1 MPAPTGSGVLACK
14 GQRGALLPTA
24 LFRFL
29 VQGLK
34 LRPRPSSVCVSCPGW
49 GPPWCRVGDVGH
61 GRARASCRWRDP
73 FSWVDFCALCSD
85 HRAEVS
91 PRQETR
97 RAFVTFVT
105 VDRRKAAAHS
115 GGFRGPLRAV
125 PVTCFYRIPHPLG
138 ILRLQNSTERSCTPL
153 TLRRLCI
160 YNSA

>member
-1 MPAPTGSGVLACK
+1 MQGSAGCLAADRPLSFLSSGAQTETPAIERMRQLSRV
-14 GQRGALLPTA
+14 GAA
-24 LFRFL
+24 L
-29 VQGLK
+29 
-34 LRPRPSSVCVSCPGW
+34 
-49 GPPWCRVGDVGH
+49 VGDVGH
-61 GRARASCRWRDP
+61 GQARALVPWRDP

-105 VDRRKAAAHS
+105 VDGRKAAAHS

-125 PVTCFYRIPHPLG
+125 PVTRFYRIPHPLE
-138 ILRLQNSTERSCTPL
+138 IWRLQNSTERSCTPL